1 MAALFQFTSNHN
13 IDKASSTAGM
23 YIYSYV
29 GFSIPVITS
38 GVIAQRFG
46 NWMAILSFII
56 LLLALCAIIGA
67 GKLFEM
73 KKKLI
78 L

>member
-1 MAALFQFTSNHN
+1 NHN

-38 GVIAQRFG
+38 GFIAQRFG
-46 NWMAILSFII
+46 NWMAILSFLT
-56 LLLALCAIIGA
+56 LLLALCFIIVV
-67 GKLFEM
+67 GKLIEGKKQTHFM
-73 KKKLI
+73 KVKS
-78 L
+78 